1 MCAFHAGSPPS
12 GGSPRS
18 VVGLSV
24 GTRFCLSSCNTFFT
38 HRRGSFKRSPALRNL
53 ELAFIGLVRI
63 DRLRLSHPSYRAWSI
78 AASVH
83 PYGLNAP
90 GLQLQQRPFTSTTYN
105 TYLVRSFDQTIPKGS
120 ANGKRRDG
128 LFAVRFIPSAVAV
141 RPTARYQPHRGA
153 EVVWRI
159 SCSSSFA
166 PPREHRGRLRPTRPM
181 LVLHQPGGSCG
192 V

>member
-1 MCAFHAGSPPS
+1 MEHRSIRASVWAKRPRPAAAAATLYLFGMPRLTSLTLHWSTPPS
-12 GGSPRS
+12 SR
-18 VVGLSV
+18 
-24 GTRFCLSSCNTFFT
+24 T
-38 HRRGSFKRSPALRNL
+38 
-53 ELAFIGLVRI
+53 
-63 DRLRLSHPSYRAWSI
+63 
-78 AASVH
+78 
-83 PYGLNAP
+83 
-90 GLQLQQRPFTSTTYN
+90 TTYN

-166 PPREHRGRLRPTRPM
+166 PPRERRGRLLADASHAGPAPTGKARAASNSRA
-181 LVLHQPGGSCG
+181 VSAAGHCHQRCDAGASLQNFRAGDNSESGPC
-192 V
+192 